1 MKLLLLDNYDSFTY
15 NLYQYTA
22 QFAATDVRRNDEIT
36 IAEVGQY
43 DAIILSPGPGLPKD
57 AGILLELI
65 KQYYT
70 TKPILGVCLGH
81 QAIAE
86 ALGAKLINL
95 PEVFHGLS
103 CKATVIKPDVL
114 FTGMS
119 SELEVGLYHSW
130 AIDATTLPDELE
142 VTATGKNE
150 ICMAISH
157 KSLPLKGVQFHPES
171 VLTKDGLKII
181 ENFIALAV
189 QR

>member
-22 QFAATDVRRNDEIT
+22 QFAATDVLRNDEIT
-36 IAEVGQY
+36 LVEVGLY

-57 AGILLELI
+57 AGILIDLI

-86 ALGAKLINL
+86 ALGATLINL

-103 CKATVIKPDVL
+103 RKARVIKPDVL
-114 FTGMS
+114 FTGMDT
-119 SELEVGLYHSW
+119 ELEVGLYHSW
-130 AIDATTLPDELE
+130 AIDATTLPNELE
-142 VTATGKNE
+142 VTATGENE

-157 KSLPLKGVQFHPES
+157 KSLPVKGVQFHPES

-181 ENFIALAV
+181 ENFIALAA